1 MEQNEHHCS
10 VPESPMNEEL
20 FHTLN
25 SGRRKDLMLNIKP
38 GCCLCAIVS
47 GLVVLKFEVTE
58 IYYCI
63 HIAVL
68 TIIWLANETPDFGDA
83 LSASPAP
90 SYDFYSVG
98 LRLEPT
104 NTFH

>member
-10 VPESPMNEEL
+10 VPETPVNAEL
-20 FHTLN
+20 VHILN
-25 SGRRKDLMLNIKP
+25 SGRRKDLILNNKP
-38 GCCLCAIVS
+38 GCCLRTTVS

-68 TIIWLANETPDFGDA
+68 TFI
-83 LSASPAP
+83 
-90 SYDFYSVG
+90 
-98 LRLEPT
+98 
-104 NTFH
+104 